1 MMYIFIL
8 ADKMNTNYSH
18 LIREGKK
25 KNHDYN

>member
-25 KNHDYN
+25 KKPRL